1 MQRRRLVQSAKH
13 VSLQTKHAYCPLWG
27 RCRPLWSRYND
38 DSRRAAYCV
47 TQAAAGRVGVLT
59 PRCEGLLLV
68 LLSRLCVLSP
78 GGSWVTTLAF
88 HVACRPTCRPTAA
101 QCRSALQGPQR
112 HSVQW
117 KYCPFLSS
125 SGLCTGQYHASE
137 PGVKPVVHE
146 DCRSPSP
153 ANSSSFPVLVIV
165 AIPRPCIKM
174 IHYTRACA
182 RTEREGDRQTD
193 RHRDRQTDRDRER
206 SAQRVAHLNVFS
218 HRKINEGIIIIVY
231 GASVPLNCLSAKP
244 FISHR
249 DGNRYQPRHPPPPHL
264 VPLPPQHSNSRSG
277 PLIRDGHQA
286 AHKADM
292 LHTCRVCVHRL

>member
-1 MQRRRLVQSAKH
+1 M
-13 VSLQTKHAYCPLWG
+13 
-27 RCRPLWSRYND
+27 
-38 DSRRAAYCV
+38 
-47 TQAAAGRVGVLT
+47 TQAVAGRVDVLT
-59 PRCEGLLLV
+59 PRCESLLLV
-68 LLSRLCVLSP
+68 LLSRLCVLRP
-78 GGSWVTTLAF
+78 DGSWVTTLAF
-88 HVACRPTCRPTAA
+88 HVACRPTCSPTAA
-101 QCRSALQGPQR
+101 QCRSVACRPTCSPTAAQCRSVLQGPQQ
-112 HSVQW
+112 HSVLW

-146 DCRSPSP
+146 DCRSPSL

-182 RTEREGDRQTD
+182 RAQRERE
-193 RHRDRQTDRDRER
+193 RDRQTQRQTQRQTETESQTDRQRGRER
-206 SAQRVAHLNVFS
+206 SAQRVPHLNVFS
-218 HRKINEGIIIIVY
+218 HRKINEGIIIIVH

-244 FISHR
+244 FISHG
-249 DGNRYQPRHPPPPHL
+249 DGNRYPPLLPPLPHL

-277 PLIRDGHQA
+277 PLKRDGHQA
-286 AHKADM
+286 ARKADT